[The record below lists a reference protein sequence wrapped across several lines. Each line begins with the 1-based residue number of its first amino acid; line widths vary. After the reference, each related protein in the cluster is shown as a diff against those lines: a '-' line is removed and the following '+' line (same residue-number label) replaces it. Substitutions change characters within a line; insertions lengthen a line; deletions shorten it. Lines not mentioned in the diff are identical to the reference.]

1 MDDVKSSSPL
11 HVSISTKAATS
22 IGSIV
27 LRRGPIATLVSGV
40 LIARLAFGC
49 SSGDDGTLGQRCANE
64 SGSYLGTLTCNAGLV
79 CNLGH
84 TPALCEEPHAQGAGG
99 RCSDRIDCQV
109 NLACTNYQCTSVL
122 SLGEA
127 CPPTPTGT
135 GCADD
140 LVCMIDAN
148 DPVGHCAA
156 AGGEGQP
163 CRPSDSSCDPGF
175 ICTKLVADGVHGFA
189 HCSVAADAGAG

>member
-1 MDDVKSSSPL
+1 MDDVKFSSPL
-11 HVSISTKAATS
+11 HVSISKKTATS

-27 LRRGPIATLVSGV
+27 LRRSPIATLVSGAF
-40 LIARLAFGC
+40 IARLAFGC
-49 SSGDDGTLGQRCANE
+49 SSGDDGTLGHRCANT

-79 CNLGH
+79 CNLGDM
-84 TPALCEEPHAQGAGG
+84 PALCEEPRTQGAGG
-99 RCSDRIDCQV
+99 RCSDRIDCQA

-122 SLGEA
+122 SLGEE

-140 LVCMIDAN
+140 LVCMTDAN

-163 CRPSDSSCDPGF
+163 CRASDDSCDPGLV
-175 ICTKLVADGVHGFA
+175 CNKLFADGGYGSA
-189 HCSVAADAGAG
+189 HCSAATDSGAE